1 MRNKISSFKSKAFFL
16 HCRTVEDLPKP
27 LQLHLMILIV
37 VREADLGQ
45 LPNNPLDYI
54 GIPQYVYNDSKD
66 RNNSD

>member
-1 MRNKISSFKSKAFFL
+1 MRNKISSFKSRVFFL
-16 HCRTVEDLPKP
+16 HCRIVKDLLKP

-45 LPNNPLDYI
+45 LSNNPLDYI
-54 GIPQYVYNDSKD
+54 GIPQYLYNDSKD